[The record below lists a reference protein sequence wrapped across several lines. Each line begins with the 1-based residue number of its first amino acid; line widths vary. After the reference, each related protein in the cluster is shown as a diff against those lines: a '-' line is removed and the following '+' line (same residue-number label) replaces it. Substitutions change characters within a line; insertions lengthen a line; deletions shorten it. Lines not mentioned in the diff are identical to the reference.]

1 MASGT
6 PAQTLR
12 AMLGHDHFA
21 AEHKG
26 LYTGVRDPLLRARL
40 NLQVDSAVRAL
51 VLASERKA
59 TPAQLLEILKAHLLA
74 IDRDAL
80 ETEDAEHVAG
90 MFEQMLDALGI
101 ASSGGALNTWM
112 YGFDPA

>member
-1 MASGT
+1 
-6 PAQTLR
+6 
-12 AMLGHDHFA
+12 MLGHDHFA

-26 LYTGVRDPLLRARL
+26 LYTGVRDPMLRARL
-40 NLQVDSAVRAL
+40 NSQVDSAAKAL
-51 VLASERKA
+51 ALASERKA
-59 TPAQLLEILKAHLLA
+59 TPGQLLEILKSHLLA